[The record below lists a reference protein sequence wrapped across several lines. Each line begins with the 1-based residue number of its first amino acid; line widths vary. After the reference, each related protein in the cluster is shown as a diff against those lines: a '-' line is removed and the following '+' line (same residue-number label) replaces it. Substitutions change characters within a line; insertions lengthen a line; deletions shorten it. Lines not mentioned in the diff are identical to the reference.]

1 MAKKN
6 IFIVGLD
13 DFNKRFLEALPEAEE
28 CDFHAALDYS
38 EIRDVKSFNM
48 KELINKA
55 IKRMESFEGNI
66 DGVASYYD
74 FPGTDL
80 VPVLA
85 DHFSLPSPTLESV
98 LKCEHKYWSRLEQ
111 RKAIPEHITEFQAF
125 DPFDPYDDQVFEKIV
140 LEPTYW
146 IKPIKSFKSFMNFR
160 IDNKQDFNEAI
171 IKIRE
176 RAGFFCE
183 PFTYFID
190 RYAQLPPEVSDLSN
204 ICLAEYPMGGFQ
216 VTLEG
221 HCFQR
226 EVVAYGIVDSIREK
240 DGTSFG
246 RYQYPS
252 NLPLE
257 IQQKMM
263 DIARK
268 IILHIELNNSPFN
281 IEFFYDQ
288 RKDQIYL
295 LEINPRVSEAHTEI
309 FSKVHGHSHFSIM
322 VDLCLGRNPPIM
334 EKKGSYNVAA
344 HFMVRHFE
352 DGVVVSVPSKDDIR
366 RVEVMFPETEIK
378 ILVKEGDRLS
388 ELVSVQSSYSF
399 ELANIFVGGRD
410 EKDMLE
416 KYQSILDMLPIR
428 IENPE

>member
-1 MAKKN
+1 MSKKN

-28 CDFHAALDYS
+28 CDFYSALDYS
-38 EIRDVKSFNM
+38 EIRDVECFNM

-55 IKRMESFEGNI
+55 IKRMESFEGSI

-85 DHFSLPSPTLESV
+85 KRFNLPGPSLESV

-111 RKAIPEHITEFQAF
+111 KRIVPEHITDFQVF
-125 DPFDPYDDQVFEKIV
+125 DPCEDHLLEKIEV
-140 LEPTYW
+140 KFPYW
-146 IKPIKSFKSFMNFR
+146 IKPIKSFKSFMCFKIENE
-160 IDNKQDFNEAI
+160 QDFSRAI
-171 IKIRE
+171 SEIRE
-176 RAGFFCE
+176 RVGFICE
-183 PFTYFID
+183 PFVYFIEK
-190 RYAQLPPEVSDLSN
+190 YAHLPPEVSDLKKL
-204 ICLAEYPMGGFQ
+204 CLAESPMGGFQ

-221 HCFQR
+221 HCF
-226 EVVAYGIVDSIREK
+226 EGEAVAYGIVDSIREK

-246 RYQYPS
+246 RYQYPT

-257 IQQKMM
+257 IQQKMV

-268 IILHIELNNSPFN
+268 VITGIGLDNSPFN

-288 RKDQIYL
+288 SADHIYL
-295 LEINPRVSEAHTEI
+295 LEINPRVSQAHTEI

-322 VDLCLGRNPPIM
+322 VDLCLGRKPPIM
-334 EKKGSYNVAA
+334 EKKGSYNLAA

-352 DGVVVSVPSKDDIR
+352 DGVVTSVPSQEDIKA
-366 RVEVMFPETEIK
+366 VHDKFPETEIK

-388 ELVSVQSSYSF
+388 ELAAVQNSYSY
-399 ELANIFVGGRD
+399 ELANIFAGGRD
-410 EKDMLE
+410 ERDMLE
-416 KYQSILDMLPIR
+416 KYHSILEMLPLK
-428 IENPE
+428 IEKME

>member
-13 DFNKRFLEALPEAEE
+13 DFNKRFLEALPEAQE

-38 EIRDVKSFNM
+38 EIRDVECFNM
-48 KELINKA
+48 KELISKA
-55 IKRMESFEGNI
+55 VERMESFEGSI

-85 DHFSLPSPTLESV
+85 ERFNLPGPSLESV

-111 RKAIPEHITEFQAF
+111 KKVVPEHITEFQAF
-125 DPFDPYDDQVFEKIV
+125 DPFDEKVFEKIE
-140 LEPTYW
+140 LEPSYW
-146 IKPIKSFKSFMNFR
+146 IKPIKSFKSFMCFR
-160 IDNKQDFNEAI
+160 IDNEQDFNEAI
-171 IKIRE
+171 NKMRK
-176 RAGFFCE
+176 RVGFMCE
-183 PFTYFID
+183 PFTYFIKK
-190 RYAQLPPEVSDLSN
+190 YAQLPPELSDLKK
-204 ICLAEYPMGGFQ
+204 ICLAEYPMGGDYQ

-221 HCFQR
+221 HCFQG
-226 EVVAYGIVDSIREK
+226 EAVVYGIVDSIREK

-252 NLPLE
+252 GLPLE
-257 IQQKMM
+257 IEQKMI

-268 IILHIELNNSPFN
+268 IMLHIGLDNSPFN

-288 RKDQIYL
+288 TKDHIYL
-295 LEINPRVSEAHTEI
+295 LEINPRVSQAHTEI
-309 FSKVHGHSHFSIM
+309 FSKVHGYSHFSVM
-322 VDLCLGRNPPIM
+322 VDLCLGRKPPVM
-334 EKKGSYNVAA
+334 EKKGSFNVAG

-352 DGVVVSVPSKDDIR
+352 DGVVASVPSQEDIKK
-366 RVEVMFPETEIK
+366 VHEKFPETDIK

-388 ELVSVQSSYSF
+388 ELVSVQNSYSF

-410 EKDMLE
+410 EQDMLE
-416 KYQSILDMLPIR
+416 KYQAILDMLPLK
-428 IENPE
+428 IEKPE

>member
-13 DFNKRFLEALPEAEE
+13 DFNKRFLEALPEAQE

-38 EIRDVKSFNM
+38 EIRDVECFNM
-48 KELINKA
+48 KELISKA
-55 IKRMESFEGNI
+55 VERMESFEGSI

-85 DHFSLPSPTLESV
+85 EHFNLPGPSLESV
-98 LKCEHKYWSRLEQ
+98 LKCEHKHWSRLEQ
-111 RKAIPEHITEFQAF
+111 KKVVPEHITEFQAF
-125 DPFDPYDDQVFEKIV
+125 DPFDEKVFEKIE
-140 LEPTYW
+140 LEPSYW
-146 IKPIKSFKSFMNFR
+146 IKPIKSFKSFMCFR
-160 IDNKQDFNEAI
+160 IDNEQDFNEAI
-171 IKIRE
+171 NKMRK
-176 RAGFFCE
+176 RVGFMCE
-183 PFTYFID
+183 PFTYFIKK
-190 RYAQLPPEVSDLSN
+190 YAQLPPELSDLKK
-204 ICLAEYPMGGFQ
+204 ICLAEYPMGGDYQ

-221 HCFQR
+221 HCFQG
-226 EVVAYGIVDSIREK
+226 EAVVYGIVDSIREK

-252 NLPLE
+252 GLPLE
-257 IQQKMM
+257 IEQKMI

-268 IILHIELNNSPFN
+268 IMLHIGLDNSPFN

-288 RKDQIYL
+288 TKDHIYL
-295 LEINPRVSEAHTEI
+295 LEINPRVSQAHTEI
-309 FSKVHGHSHFSIM
+309 FSKVHGYSHFSVM
-322 VDLCLGRNPPIM
+322 VDLCLGRKPPVM
-334 EKKGSYNVAA
+334 EKKGSFNVAG

-352 DGVVVSVPSKDDIR
+352 DGVVTSVPSQEDIKK
-366 RVEVMFPETEIK
+366 VHEKFPETDIK

-388 ELVSVQSSYSF
+388 ELVSVQNSYSF

-410 EKDMLE
+410 EQDMLE
-416 KYQSILDMLPIR
+416 KYQAILDMLPLK
-428 IENPE
+428 IEKPE

>member
-1 MAKKN
+1 MPKKN

-28 CDFHAALDYS
+28 CDFYAALDYS
-38 EIRDVKSFNM
+38 EIRDVESFDM

-74 FPGTDL
+74 FPGTDM

-85 DHFSLPSPTLESV
+85 DHFGLPSPSLESV
-98 LKCEHKYWSRLEQ
+98 LKCEHKHWSRLEQ
-111 RKAIPEHITEFQAF
+111 KKAIPEHITEFQAF
-125 DPFDPYDDQVFEKIV
+125 DPYDDQAFEKIA

-146 IKPIKSFKSFMNFR
+146 IKPIKSFKSFMCFR
-160 IDNKQDFNEAI
+160 ISNKQDFDEAI
-171 IKIRE
+171 SKIRK
-176 RAGFFCE
+176 RAGYMCE
-183 PFTYFID
+183 PFTYFVKK
-190 RYAQLPPEVSDLSN
+190 YAHLPPEVSDLSK
-204 ICLAEYPMGGFQ
+204 ICLAEHPMGGFQ

-221 HCFQR
+221 HCFQG

-252 NLPLE
+252 SLPLE
-257 IQQKMM
+257 IEQKMM

-268 IILHIELNNSPFN
+268 IILHIGLNNSPFN
-281 IEFFYDQ
+281 IEFYYDQ
-288 RKDQIYL
+288 SKDQIYL
-295 LEINPRVSEAHTEI
+295 LEINPRVSQAHTEI

-322 VDLCLGRNPPIM
+322 VDLCLGRKPPVM
-334 EKKGSYNVAA
+334 EKKGSYNVAG

-352 DGVVVSVPSKDDIR
+352 DGIVKRVPTEEEIR
-366 RVEVMFPETEIK
+366 EVEEKFPETEIK
-378 ILVKEGDRLS
+378 ILVKEGERLS
-388 ELVSVQSSYSF
+388 ELVAVQNSYSF

-410 EKDMLE
+410 EQDMLE
-416 KYQSILDMLPIR
+416 KYQAILDVLPIR
-428 IENPE
+428 IEKPESGN